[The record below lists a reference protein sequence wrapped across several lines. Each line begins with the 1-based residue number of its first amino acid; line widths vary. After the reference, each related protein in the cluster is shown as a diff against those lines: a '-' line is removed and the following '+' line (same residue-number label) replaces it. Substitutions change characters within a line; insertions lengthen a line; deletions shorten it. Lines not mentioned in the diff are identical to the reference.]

1 MLEFKIGKFFMK
13 LYNMINFEITIRS
26 LICLLLFL
34 ISTKCSKKDMDD
46 NEINV
51 VSDVDSDSSDSQP
64 EITLSTE
71 INDFIWKGLNQ
82 YYYWQS
88 DVSNLS
94 DSKATMESEY
104 IALLNSQQDS
114 KEFFEDLLHQDDRF
128 SWIEEDYEV
137 LENQLSGTTASNG
150 MKFQLYVRDDGES
163 IIGAVTYVL
172 PDSDAF
178 NKGIIRGDIF
188 NSVNGNELNFNNY
201 MSLLY
206 GQQPS
211 YSIELVDYDPDNDLI
226 TSRDISVTLN
236 KEENFQEVPVH
247 KTSII
252 EHDSK
257 KIGYVMYNK
266 FLGTVDSDGDGEVD
280 RDFNEELINLF
291 VYLKSQNLDELV
303 LDLRYNGGGSVNTC
317 TYLASLITGQF
328 TGTIFAKQIWNEKI
342 MAFIEDRNSNDDPS
356 DDLNFDNYFTDLTP
370 DGNPLPSL
378 GLNRLYVLTSN
389 RTASSSELLING
401 LTPHINIIQ
410 IGIKTVGKN
419 VGSITLYDYTDND
432 QQIKNP
438 KHKYA
443 MQPIVLKIA
452 NSENFAD
459 YNYGLEP
466 DIEYREKASNLGIIG
481 DKTEPLLSLALNHI
495 SGSSEK
501 KVEIKESLTPIFEPS
516 IDRNQLMFIDKINL
530 KLIED
535 SKIHN

>member
-1 MLEFKIGKFFMK
+1 MKFKIIIKPLTFLTLSF
-13 LYNMINFEITIRS
+13 
-26 LICLLLFL
+26 LLLV
-34 ISTKCSKKDMDD
+34 KCSKKDIDD
-46 NEINV
+46 NDINI
-51 VSDVDSDSSDSQP
+51 VSDVNIESSDSPP

-88 DVSNLS
+88 DVANLA

-114 KEFFEDLLHQDDRF
+114 KEFFEGLLHQDDRF

-172 PDSDAF
+172 PESDAF

-188 NSVNGNELNFNNY
+188 NSVNGNELNFSNY

-206 GQQPS
+206 GKQSS

-280 RDFNEELINLF
+280 RDFNEELIDLF

-356 DDLNFDNYFTDLTP
+356 DDLNFDNYFTDLKP

-481 DKTEPLLSLALNHI
+481 DKTEPLLSLALDHI
-495 SGSSEK
+495 SGSSK
-501 KVEIKESLTPIFEPS
+501 KKDEIKEPLTPIFEPG

>member
-1 MLEFKIGKFFMK
+1 M
-13 LYNMINFEITIRS
+13 
-26 LICLLLFL
+26 
-34 ISTKCSKKDMDD
+34 
-46 NEINV
+46 
-51 VSDVDSDSSDSQP
+51 
-64 EITLSTE
+64 
-71 INDFIWKGLNQ
+71 
-82 YYYWQS
+82 
-88 DVSNLS
+88 SNLS

-291 VYLKSQNLDELV
+291 VS
-303 LDLRYNGGGSVNTC
+303 GGGGQRFLN
-317 TYLASLITGQF
+317 AFSL
-328 TGTIFAKQIWNEKI
+328 
-342 MAFIEDRNSNDDPS
+342 S
-356 DDLNFDNYFTDLTP
+356 
-370 DGNPLPSL
+370 
-378 GLNRLYVLTSN
+378 
-389 RTASSSELLING
+389 
-401 LTPHINIIQ
+401 
-410 IGIKTVGKN
+410 
-419 VGSITLYDYTDND
+419 
-432 QQIKNP
+432 P
-438 KHKYA
+438 K
-443 MQPIVLKIA
+443 
-452 NSENFAD
+452 
-459 YNYGLEP
+459 
-466 DIEYREKASNLGIIG
+466 
-481 DKTEPLLSLALNHI
+481 
-495 SGSSEK
+495 
-501 KVEIKESLTPIFEPS
+501 
-516 IDRNQLMFIDKINL
+516 
-530 KLIED
+530 
-535 SKIHN
+535 

>member
-1 MLEFKIGKFFMK
+1 
-13 LYNMINFEITIRS
+13 MIKFEITVRS
-26 LICLLLFL
+26 LICLSVFFLLS
-34 ISTKCSKKDMDD
+34 IKCSKKDIDD

-51 VSDVDSDSSDSQP
+51 VSDVESESSDSSP

-88 DVSNLS
+88 DVANLA

-114 KEFFEDLLHQDDRF
+114 EEFFEGLLHQDDRF

-172 PDSDAF
+172 PESDAF
-178 NKGIIRGDIF
+178 NKGIKRGDIF
-188 NSVNGNELNFNNY
+188 NSVNDNELNFNNY

-206 GQQPS
+206 GEQTT
-211 YSIELVDYDPDNDLI
+211 YSIQLVDYDSENDLVI
-226 TSRDISVTLN
+226 SRDISVTLN

-247 KTSII
+247 NASII
-252 EHDSK
+252 IQGSK
-257 KIGYVMYNK
+257 KIGYIMYNK
-266 FLGTVDSDGDGEVD
+266 FLGTVDSNGDGEVD
-280 RDFNEELINLF
+280 RDFNEELIDLF
-291 VYLKSQNLDELV
+291 VYLKSENLDELV

-328 TGTIFAKQIWNEKI
+328 TGTIFAKQIWNDKI

-356 DDLNFDNYFTDLTP
+356 DDLNFDNYFTDTRP

-378 GLNRLYVLTSN
+378 SLNRLYVLTSN

-401 LTPHINIIQ
+401 LTPHIDIIQ

-466 DIEYREKASNLGIIG
+466 DIEYREKASNLGTIG
-481 DKTEPLLSLALNHI
+481 DKTEPLLSLALDHI
-495 SGSSEK
+495 SGSSKK
-501 KVEIKESLTPIFEPS
+501 KVEVKESLMPLFEPG
-516 IDRNQLMFIDKINL
+516 IDKTQQMYIDIINL
-530 KLIED
+530 KLLED
-535 SKIHN
+535 FKIHN

>member
-1 MLEFKIGKFFMK
+1 MIKFKI
-13 LYNMINFEITIRS
+13 TIKR
-26 LICLLLFL
+26 L
-34 ISTKCSKKDMDD
+34 ISLSLFFLLSIQCSKNDIDD

-51 VSDVDSDSSDSQP
+51 VSDEDSESSDSPP

-88 DVSNLS
+88 DVSDLA

-104 IALLNSQQDS
+104 ITLLNSQQDS
-114 KEFFEDLLHQDDRF
+114 KEFFEGLLHQDDRF

-150 MKFQLYVRDDGES
+150 MKFQLYVRDDGET

-172 PDSDAF
+172 PESDAF

-188 NSVNGNELNFNNY
+188 NSVNGNELNFSNY

-206 GQQPS
+206 GQQS
-211 YSIELVDYDPDNDLI
+211 GYSIQLVDYDPEKDLV
-226 TSRDISVTLN
+226 TPRDKSVTLY
-236 KEENFQEVPVH
+236 KEENFQELPVH

-356 DDLNFDNYFTDLTP
+356 DDLNFDNYFTDLAP

-495 SGSSEK
+495 SGSSKK
-501 KVEIKESLTPIFEPS
+501 KVEIKESLTPIFEPG

-530 KLIED
+530 KLLED

>member
-1 MLEFKIGKFFMK
+1 MK
-13 LYNMINFEITIRS
+13 VYNLIKFEIKS
-26 LICLLLFL
+26 LVLLSLFLLLS
-34 ISTKCSKKDMDD
+34 IKCSKKDIDD

-51 VSDVDSDSSDSQP
+51 VSNVDSDSSDSSP

-88 DVSNLS
+88 DVSNLA

-104 IALLNSQQDS
+104 IELLNSQPDS
-114 KEFFEDLLHQDDRF
+114 KEFFEGLLHQDDRF
-128 SWIEEDYEV
+128 SWIEEDYDV
-137 LENQLSGTTASNG
+137 LESQLSGTTASNG
-150 MKFQLYVRDDGES
+150 MKFQLYVRDDGEK
-163 IIGAVTYVL
+163 IIGAVTYIL

-178 NKGIIRGDIF
+178 KKGLIRGDIF
-188 NSVNGNELNFNNY
+188 NSVNDIELNFDNY
-201 MSLLY
+201 ISLLY
-206 GQQPS
+206 GEQLS
-211 YSIELVDYDPDNDLI
+211 YSIQLVDYNPDNDSI
-226 TSRDISVTLN
+226 TPRNISITLD
-236 KEENFQEVPVH
+236 KEENFQEVPVQ

-252 EHDSK
+252 QHGGK

-266 FLGTVDSDGDGEVD
+266 FLGSVDSNDDGNVD
-280 RDFNEELINLF
+280 RDFNQELVDLF
-291 VYLKSQNLDELV
+291 IYLKSQNLDELV
-303 LDLRYNGGGSVNTC
+303 LDLRYNRGGSVNTC

-356 DDLNFDNYFTDLTP
+356 DDLNFDNYFTDVTP
-370 DGNPLPSL
+370 DGDPLPSL

-401 LTPHINIIQ
+401 LTPHIDIIQ

-432 QQIKNP
+432 QQTKNP

-466 DIEYREKASNLGIIG
+466 DIEYREKASNLGTIG

-501 KVEIKESLTPIFEPS
+501 KFEIIEPLMPLLEPDVDKTQ
-516 IDRNQLMFIDKINL
+516 IMFIDTINL
-530 KLIED
+530 KLLES
-535 SKIHN
+535 SKIRN

>member
-501 KVEIKESLTPIFEPS
+501 KVEIKESLTPILEPS
-516 IDRNQLMFIDKINL
+516 IDRNQLMFIDKMNL
-530 KLIED
+530 KLLED

>member
-1 MLEFKIGKFFMK
+1 
-13 LYNMINFEITIRS
+13 MIKFEITVRS
-26 LICLLLFL
+26 LVYLSVFFLLS
-34 ISTKCSKKDMDD
+34 IKCSKKDIDD

-51 VSDVDSDSSDSQP
+51 VSDVESESSDSSP

-88 DVSNLS
+88 DVADLA

-114 KEFFEDLLHQDDRF
+114 KEFFEGLLHQDDRF

-172 PDSDAF
+172 PESDAF
-178 NKGIIRGDIF
+178 NKGIKRGDIF
-188 NSVNGNELNFNNY
+188 NSVNDNVLNFNNY

-206 GQQPS
+206 GEQTT
-211 YSIELVDYDPDNDLI
+211 YSIQLVDYDSENDLVI
-226 TSRDISVTLN
+226 SRDISVTLN

-247 KTSII
+247 NASII
-252 EHDSK
+252 EHGSK

-280 RDFNEELINLF
+280 RDFNEELIDLF
-291 VYLKSQNLDELV
+291 VYLKSENLDELI

-328 TGTIFAKQIWNEKI
+328 TGTIFAKQIWNDKI

-356 DDLNFDNYFTDLTP
+356 DDLNFDNYFTDTRP

-401 LTPHINIIQ
+401 LTPHIDIIQ

-466 DIEYREKASNLGIIG
+466 DIEYREKASNLGTIG
-481 DKTEPLLSLALNHI
+481 DKTEPLLSLALDHI
-495 SGSSEK
+495 SGSSK
-501 KVEIKESLTPIFEPS
+501 KKIEVKESLMPLFEPGIDKTQQMY
-516 IDRNQLMFIDKINL
+516 IDRINL
-530 KLIED
+530 KLLED
-535 SKIHN
+535 FKIHN

>member
-516 IDRNQLMFIDKINL
+516 IDRNQLMFIDKMNL
-530 KLIED
+530 KLLED

>member
-1 MLEFKIGKFFMK
+1 MIKFEVTVKRLMC
-13 LYNMINFEITIRS
+13 LS
-26 LICLLLFL
+26 LFFLLS
-34 ISTKCSKKDMDD
+34 IKCSKKDIDD

-51 VSDVDSDSSDSQP
+51 VSDVVSESSDSPP
-64 EITLSTE
+64 EINLSTE

-88 DVSNLS
+88 DVSNLA

-114 KEFFEDLLHQDDRF
+114 KEFFEGLLHQDDRF
-128 SWIEEDYEV
+128 SWIEEDYEI

-172 PDSDAF
+172 PESDAF
-178 NKGIIRGDIF
+178 NKGIVRGDIF
-188 NSVNGNELNFNNY
+188 NSVNDNELNFNNY

-206 GQQPS
+206 GDQTS
-211 YSIELVDYDPDNDLI
+211 YSIQLVNYDSGNDLV

-247 KTSII
+247 HTSII
-252 EHDSK
+252 EHGSK

-266 FLGTVDSDGDGEVD
+266 FLGTVDSNGDGEVD
-280 RDFNEELINLF
+280 RDFNEELIDLF

-356 DDLNFDNYFTDLTP
+356 DDLNFDNYFTDLRP
-370 DGNPLPSL
+370 DGNQLPSL
-378 GLNRLYVLTSN
+378 GLSRLYVLTSN

-401 LTPHINIIQ
+401 LTPHIDIIQ

-481 DKTEPLLSLALNHI
+481 DKTEPLLSLALDHI
-495 SGSSEK
+495 SGSSK
-501 KVEIKESLTPIFEPS
+501 KRFEVNESLIPIMELGV
-516 IDRNQLMFIDKINL
+516 DKTQQMFIDTINIKIL
-530 KLIED
+530 ED

>member
-1 MLEFKIGKFFMK
+1 MIKFENTIKI
-13 LYNMINFEITIRS
+13 LVYLS
-26 LICLLLFL
+26 LFLFL
-34 ISTKCSKKDMDD
+34 IIKCSKNDIDD

-51 VSDVDSDSSDSQP
+51 VSNIDSESKDSSP

-88 DVSNLS
+88 DVSNLA
-94 DSKATMESEY
+94 DSKATTESEY
-104 IALLNSQQDS
+104 IALLNSQQNS
-114 KEFFEDLLHQDDRF
+114 KEFFEDLLHQEDRF

-137 LENQLSGTTASNG
+137 LENQLSGATASNG
-150 MKFQLYVRDDGES
+150 MKFQLYVREDGES

-172 PDSDAF
+172 PESDAF
-178 NKGIIRGDIF
+178 SKGLKRGDIF
-188 NSVNGNELNFNNY
+188 NSVNNNKLNFDNY
-201 MSLLY
+201 VSLLY
-206 GQQPS
+206 GEQKT
-211 YSIELVDYDPDNDLI
+211 YSIQLVNYDPENDLV
-226 TSRDISVTLN
+226 TSRDVSVTLN

-247 KTSII
+247 NTSII
-252 EHDSK
+252 EHGSK
-257 KIGYVMYNK
+257 KVGYVMYNK
-266 FLGTVDSDGDGEVD
+266 FLGTIDSNGDGETD
-280 RDFNEELINLF
+280 RDFNEELIDLF
-291 VYLKSQNLDELV
+291 VYLKNQNLDELV

-328 TGTIFAKQIWNEKI
+328 TWTIFAKQIWNEKI

-356 DDLNFDNYFTDLTP
+356 DDLNFDNYFTDLRP

-401 LTPHINIIQ
+401 LTPHIDIIQ
-410 IGIKTVGKN
+410 IGLKTVGKN

-432 QQIKNP
+432 QQIKNS

-466 DIEYREKASNLGIIG
+466 DIEYREKASNLGTIG
-481 DKTEPLLSLALNHI
+481 DKTEPLLSLALDHI
-495 SGSSEK
+495 SGSSKK
-501 KVEIKESLTPIFEPS
+501 KVEVKEFLIPLSEPE
-516 IDRNQLMFIDKINL
+516 IARTQQMLVDRISL
-530 KLIED
+530 KLLED
-535 SKIHN
+535 FKNYN

>member
-481 DKTEPLLSLALNHI
+481 DKTEPLLSLALDHI
-495 SGSSEK
+495 SGSSK
-501 KVEIKESLTPIFEPS
+501 KKDEIIESLIPIFEPG

-530 KLIED
+530 KLLED

>member
-1 MLEFKIGKFFMK
+1 MK
-13 LYNMINFEITIRS
+13 LSNMIKFEITIKS
-26 LICLLLFL
+26 IVCLLLFL
-34 ISTKCSKKDMDD
+34 ISTKCSKKDIDD

-51 VSDVDSDSSDSQP
+51 VSDVDSEPSNSQQ

-188 NSVNGNELNFNNY
+188 NSVNGNELNFGNY

-206 GQQPS
+206 GQQSS

-280 RDFNEELINLF
+280 RDFNEELIDLF

-356 DDLNFDNYFTDLTP
+356 DDLNFDNYFTDLRP

-481 DKTEPLLSLALNHI
+481 DKTEPLLSLALDHI
-495 SGSSEK
+495 SGSSKK
-501 KVEIKESLTPIFEPS
+501 KVEIKEPLTPIFEPG

>member
-1 MLEFKIGKFFMK
+1 MVSCFISKPLVTVK
-13 LYNMINFEITIRS
+13 S
-26 LICLLLFL
+26 LIFLSLFL
-34 ISTKCSKKDMDD
+34 FLSMRCSKNDIDD

-51 VSDVDSDSSDSQP
+51 VSDVDSESKDSSP
-64 EITLSTE
+64 EIILSTE

-88 DVSNLS
+88 DVSNLA

-104 IALLNSQQDS
+104 ITLLNSQQDS
-114 KEFFEDLLHQDDRF
+114 KEFFEGLLHQDDRF

-137 LENQLSGTTASNG
+137 LENQLSGTSSSNG

-178 NKGIIRGDIF
+178 NKGIERGDIF
-188 NSVNGNELNFNNY
+188 NSVNNNVLNFNNY

-206 GQQPS
+206 GELTT
-211 YSIELVDYDPDNDLI
+211 YSIQLVDYDSENDI
-226 TSRDISVTLN
+226 VTSRNISVTLN
-236 KEENFQEVPVH
+236 KEENFQEVPIH
-247 KTSII
+247 NASII
-252 EHDSK
+252 EHGSK

-280 RDFNEELINLF
+280 RDFNQELIDLF
-291 VYLKSQNLDELV
+291 VYLRSQNLDELV

-378 GLNRLYVLTSN
+378 GLGRLYILTSN

-410 IGIKTVGKN
+410 IGVKTVGKN

-466 DIEYREKASNLGIIG
+466 DIEYREKASNLGVLG
-481 DKTEPLLSLALNHI
+481 EKTEPLLSLALDHI
-495 SGSSEK
+495 SGSSK
-501 KVEIKESLTPIFEPS
+501 RKIDIKQSLTPIPEPG
-516 IDRNQLMFIDKINL
+516 IDRTQHMFIDKLNL
-530 KLIED
+530 DFLKT
-535 SKIHN
+535 SKIRN

>member
-1 MLEFKIGKFFMK
+1 MKFC
-13 LYNMINFEITIRS
+13 NMIKHEVTLKR
-26 LICLLLFL
+26 LIYLSIFFLLS
-34 ISTKCSKKDMDD
+34 IKCSKKDIDD
-46 NEINV
+46 YEINI
-51 VSDVDSDSSDSQP
+51 VSDVDSESSDSP
-64 EITLSTE
+64 AEITLSTE

-88 DVSNLS
+88 DVSNLA

-128 SWIEEDYEV
+128 SWIEEDYEI

-178 NKGIIRGDIF
+178 SKGIVRGDIF
-188 NSVNGNELNFNNY
+188 NSVNGNVLNFNNY

-206 GQQPS
+206 GEQTS
-211 YSIELVDYDPDNDLI
+211 YSVQLVNYDSENDLV

-236 KEENFQEVPVH
+236 KEENFQEIPFH
-247 KTSII
+247 HTSII
-252 EHDSK
+252 EHGSK
-257 KIGYVMYNK
+257 KIGYLMYNK
-266 FLGTVDSDGDGEVD
+266 FLGTVDSNGDGEVD
-280 RDFNEELINLF
+280 RDFNEELIDLF
-291 VYLKSQNLDELV
+291 VYFKSQNLDELI

-328 TGTIFAKQIWNEKI
+328 TGTIFAKQIWNDKI

-356 DDLNFDNYFTDLTP
+356 DDLNFDNYFTDMRP

-378 GLNRLYVLTSN
+378 SLNRLYVLTSN

-401 LTPHINIIQ
+401 LTPHIDIIQ

-466 DIEYREKASNLGIIG
+466 DIEYRERASNLGAIG
-481 DKTEPLLSLALNHI
+481 DKTEPLLSLALDHI
-495 SGSSEK
+495 SGSSKK
-501 KVEIKESLTPIFEPS
+501 KVEVKESLMPLFEPGIDKS
-516 IDRNQLMFIDKINL
+516 QQMYIDRINL
-530 KLIED
+530 NLLED
-535 SKIHN
+535 FKIHN

>member
-1 MLEFKIGKFFMK
+1 MK
-13 LYNMINFEITIRS
+13 VINLIKFEISIKS
-26 LICLLLFL
+26 LIYVLLFFFL
-34 ISTKCSKKDMDD
+34 SIKCSKNDIDD

-51 VSDVDSDSSDSQP
+51 VSNMEPDSKDSSP

-88 DVSNLS
+88 DVSNLA

-114 KEFFEDLLHQDDRF
+114 NEFFDGLLHPDDRF
-128 SWIEEDYEV
+128 SWIEEDFDV
-137 LENQLSGTTASNG
+137 LESQLSGTTSSNG
-150 MKFQLYVRDDGES
+150 MKFQLYVRDDGER
-163 IIGAVTYVL
+163 IIGAVRYVL
-172 PDSDAF
+172 PESDAF
-178 NKGIIRGDIF
+178 KKGIVRGDIF
-188 NSVNGNELNFNNY
+188 NSVNGSELNFNNY

-206 GQQPS
+206 GEQTS
-211 YSIELVDYDPDNDLI
+211 YSIELVNYDPENDLV
-226 TSRDISVTLN
+226 TSREISVTLN

-247 KTSII
+247 NTTLI
-252 EHDSK
+252 EHNSK

-266 FLGTVDSDGDGEVD
+266 FLGTVDSDGDGEID
-280 RDFNEELINLF
+280 RDFNQELIDLF
-291 VYLKSQNLDELV
+291 IYLKSQNLDELV

-317 TYLASLITGQF
+317 TILASLITGQF

-356 DDLNFDNYFTDLTP
+356 DDLNFDNYFTDLTT

-378 GLNRLYVLTSN
+378 GLSRLYVLTSN

-401 LTPHINIIQ
+401 LTPHIEIIQ

-419 VGSITLYDYTDND
+419 VGSITLYDYTNND

-459 YNYGLEP
+459 YNYGIEP

-481 DKTEPLLSLALNHI
+481 DKSEPLLSLALDHI
-495 SGSSEK
+495 SGSSK
-501 KVEIKESLTPIFEPS
+501 KKIEIKEPLIPFFEPD
-516 IDRNQLMFIDKINL
+516 IDKNQIMFIDKINF
-530 KLIED
+530 KLLTG
-535 SKIHN
+535 SKNYK

>member
-1 MLEFKIGKFFMK
+1 MKNYNFKKFDIVLK
-13 LYNMINFEITIRS
+13 NAIYIS
-26 LICLLLFL
+26 LFCFL
-34 ISTKCSKKDMDD
+34 STKCSKNDIDD

-51 VSDVDSDSSDSQP
+51 VSNIDSESKDSPS

-88 DVSNLS
+88 NVANLA

-114 KEFFEDLLHQDDRF
+114 KKFFEGLLHQDDRF

-137 LENQLSGTTASNG
+137 LENQLSGTTATNG
-150 MKFQLYVRDDGES
+150 MKFQLYVRDDGQS

-172 PDSDAF
+172 PESDAF
-178 NKGIIRGDIF
+178 NKGIKRGDIF
-188 NSVNGNELNFNNY
+188 NSINGDELTFDNY

-206 GQQPS
+206 GQQTT
-211 YSIELVDYDPDNDLI
+211 YSIQLVNYDPENDLV

-247 KTSII
+247 HISIV
-252 EHDSK
+252 EQDSK
-257 KIGYVMYNK
+257 KIGYIMYNK
-266 FLGTVDSDGDGEVD
+266 FLGTVDSNGDGEVD
-280 RDFNEELINLF
+280 RDFNEELIDLF

-342 MAFIEDRNSNDDPS
+342 MEFIEDRNSNDDPS
-356 DDLNFDNYFTDLTP
+356 DDLNFDNYFTDSRP

-401 LTPHINIIQ
+401 LKPHIDIIQ

-419 VGSITLYDYTDND
+419 VGSITLYDYTDNE

-466 DIEYREKASNLGIIG
+466 DIEYREKASNLGTIG
-481 DKTEPLLSLALNHI
+481 DKTEPLLSLALDHI
-495 SGSSEK
+495 SGSSKK
-501 KVEIKESLTPIFEPS
+501 KVEVKESLMPLFEPGIDKTQQMY
-516 IDRNQLMFIDKINL
+516 IDRINL
-530 KLIED
+530 KLLED
-535 SKIHN
+535 FKIHN

>member
-34 ISTKCSKKDMDD
+34 ISTKCSKKDIDD

-51 VSDVDSDSSDSQP
+51 VSDVNSESSNSQQ

-530 KLIED
+530 KLLED

>member
-1 MLEFKIGKFFMK
+1 
-13 LYNMINFEITIRS
+13 MIKFEITVRS
-26 LICLLLFL
+26 LICLSVFFLLS
-34 ISTKCSKKDMDD
+34 IKCSKKDIDD

-51 VSDVDSDSSDSQP
+51 VSDVESESSDSSP

-88 DVSNLS
+88 DVANLA

-114 KEFFEDLLHQDDRF
+114 KEFFEGLLHQDDRF

-172 PDSDAF
+172 PESDAF
-178 NKGIIRGDIF
+178 NKGIKRGDIF
-188 NSVNGNELNFNNY
+188 NSVNDNELNFNNY

-206 GQQPS
+206 GEQTT
-211 YSIELVDYDPDNDLI
+211 YSIQLVDYDSENDLVI
-226 TSRDISVTLN
+226 SRDISVTLN

-247 KTSII
+247 NTSII
-252 EHDSK
+252 EHGSK

-266 FLGTVDSDGDGEVD
+266 FLGTVDSNGDGEVD
-280 RDFNEELINLF
+280 RDFNEELIDLF
-291 VYLKSQNLDELV
+291 VYLKSENLDELI

-328 TGTIFAKQIWNEKI
+328 TGTIFAKQIWNDKI

-356 DDLNFDNYFTDLTP
+356 DDLNFDNYFTDTRP

-378 GLNRLYVLTSN
+378 SLNRLYVLTSN

-401 LTPHINIIQ
+401 LTPHIDIIQ

-466 DIEYREKASNLGIIG
+466 DIEYREKASNLGTIG
-481 DKTEPLLSLALNHI
+481 DKTEPLLSLALDHI
-495 SGSSEK
+495 SGSSKK
-501 KVEIKESLTPIFEPS
+501 KVEDKESLMPLFEPGIYKS
-516 IDRNQLMFIDKINL
+516 QQMYIDRINL
-530 KLIED
+530 KLLKD
-535 SKIHN
+535 FKIHN

>member
-1 MLEFKIGKFFMK
+1 MK
-13 LYNMINFEITIRS
+13 VINLIKFEISIKG
-26 LICLLLFL
+26 LICLCLFFI
-34 ISTKCSKKDMDD
+34 ISIKCSKKDIDD

-51 VSDVDSDSSDSQP
+51 VSDVESDSKDSSP

-88 DVSNLS
+88 DVSDLA
-94 DSKATMESEY
+94 DSKATTESEY

-114 KEFFEDLLHQDDRF
+114 NEFFDGLLHPDDRF
-128 SWIEEDYEV
+128 SWIEEDFDV
-137 LENQLSGTTASNG
+137 LESQLSGTTSSNG
-150 MKFQLYVRDDGES
+150 MKFQLYVRDDGER
-163 IIGAVTYVL
+163 IIGAVRYVL
-172 PDSDAF
+172 PESDAF
-178 NKGIIRGDIF
+178 KKGIVRGDIF
-188 NSVNGNELNFNNY
+188 NSVNGSELNFNNY

-206 GQQPS
+206 GEQTS
-211 YSIELVDYDPDNDLI
+211 YSIELVNYDPENDLV
-226 TSRDISVTLN
+226 TSREISITLN
-236 KEENFQEVPVH
+236 KEENFQEVPIH
-247 KTSII
+247 NISII
-252 EHDSK
+252 EHNSK

-266 FLGTVDSDGDGEVD
+266 FLGTVDSDGDGEID
-280 RDFNEELINLF
+280 RDFNQELIDLF
-291 VYLKSQNLDELV
+291 IYLKSQNLDELV

-317 TYLASLITGQF
+317 TILASLITGQF

-342 MAFIEDRNSNDDPS
+342 MAFIEERNSNDDPS

-378 GLNRLYVLTSN
+378 GLSRLYVLTSN

-401 LTPHINIIQ
+401 LTPHIDIIQ

-466 DIEYREKASNLGIIG
+466 DIEYREKASNLGTIG
-481 DKTEPLLSLALNHI
+481 DKSEPLLSLALDHI
-495 SGSSEK
+495 SGSSK
-501 KVEIKESLTPIFEPS
+501 KKIEIKELLVPFFEPD
-516 IDRNQLMFIDKINL
+516 IDKNQIMFIDKINFKVL
-530 KLIED
+530 TD
-535 SKIHN
+535 TKIRK

>member
-236 KEENFQEVPVH
+236 KEENFQEEPVH

-530 KLIED
+530 KLLED

>member
-206 GQQPS
+206 GLQPS

-530 KLIED
+530 KLLED

>member
-1 MLEFKIGKFFMK
+1 
-13 LYNMINFEITIRS
+13 MIKFEITVRS
-26 LICLLLFL
+26 LICLSLFFLLS
-34 ISTKCSKKDMDD
+34 IKCSKKDIDD

-51 VSDVDSDSSDSQP
+51 VSDVESESSDSSP

-88 DVSNLS
+88 DVADLA

-104 IALLNSQQDS
+104 ISLLNSQQDS
-114 KEFFEDLLHQDDRF
+114 KEFFEGLLHQDDRF

-178 NKGIIRGDIF
+178 NKGIKRGDIF
-188 NSVNGNELNFNNY
+188 NSVNDNELNFNNY

-206 GQQPS
+206 GEQTT
-211 YSIELVDYDPDNDLI
+211 YSIQLVDYDSENDLVI
-226 TSRDISVTLN
+226 SRDISVTLN

-247 KTSII
+247 NTSII
-252 EHDSK
+252 EHGSK

-280 RDFNEELINLF
+280 RDFNEELIDLF
-291 VYLKSQNLDELV
+291 VYLKSENLDELI

-328 TGTIFAKQIWNEKI
+328 TGTIFAKQIWNDKI
-342 MAFIEDRNSNDDPS
+342 MEFIEDRNSNDDPS
-356 DDLNFDNYFTDLTP
+356 DDLNFDNYFTDTRP

-378 GLNRLYVLTSN
+378 SLNRLYVLTSN

-401 LTPHINIIQ
+401 LTPHIDIIQ

-466 DIEYREKASNLGIIG
+466 DIEYREKASNLGTIG

-495 SGSSEK
+495 SGSSKK
-501 KVEIKESLTPIFEPS
+501 KVEVKESLMPLFEPGIDKS
-516 IDRNQLMFIDKINL
+516 QQMYIDRINL
-530 KLIED
+530 KLLEEF
-535 SKIHN
+535 KIHN

>member
-1 MLEFKIGKFFMK
+1 
-13 LYNMINFEITIRS
+13 MIKFEITIKR
-26 LICLLLFL
+26 LICLSLFFLLS
-34 ISTKCSKKDMDD
+34 IQCSKKDIDD

-51 VSDVDSDSSDSQP
+51 VSDLDSESSDSP
-64 EITLSTE
+64 TEITLSTE

-88 DVSNLS
+88 DVSNLA

-114 KEFFEDLLHQDDRF
+114 KEFFEGLLHQDDRF

-172 PDSDAF
+172 PESDAF
-178 NKGIIRGDIF
+178 NKGIVRGDIF
-188 NSVNGNELNFNNY
+188 NSVNNNELNFNNY

-206 GQQPS
+206 GEQTS
-211 YSIELVDYDPDNDLI
+211 YSIQLVNYDSGNDSV

-247 KTSII
+247 NTSII
-252 EHDSK
+252 EHGSK

-266 FLGTVDSDGDGEVD
+266 FLGTVDSNGDGEVD
-280 RDFNEELINLF
+280 RDFNEELIDLF

-356 DDLNFDNYFTDLTP
+356 DDLNFDNYFTDLRP

-378 GLNRLYVLTSN
+378 GLSRLYVLTSN

-401 LTPHINIIQ
+401 LTPHIDIIQ

-466 DIEYREKASNLGIIG
+466 DIEYREKASNLGVIG
-481 DKTEPLLSLALNHI
+481 DKTEPLLSLALDHI
-495 SGSSEK
+495 SGSSK
-501 KVEIKESLTPIFEPS
+501 KRDEINETLIPIMELG
-516 IDRNQLMFIDKINL
+516 IDKTHQMFIETINL
-530 KLIED
+530 KILED

>member
-356 DDLNFDNYFTDLTP
+356 DDLNFDNYFTDLKP

-481 DKTEPLLSLALNHI
+481 NKTEPLLSLALDHI
-495 SGSSEK
+495 SGSSK
-501 KVEIKESLTPIFEPS
+501 KKDEIKEPLTPIFEPG

>member
-13 LYNMINFEITIRS
+13 LCNMINFEITIKS
-26 LICLLLFL
+26 LVCLLLFL

-88 DVSNLS
+88 DVANLA
-94 DSKATMESEY
+94 DTKATMESEY

-114 KEFFEDLLHQDDRF
+114 KEFFEGLLHQDDRF

-172 PDSDAF
+172 PESDAF

-188 NSVNGNELNFNNY
+188 NSINGNELTFDNY

-206 GQQPS
+206 GQQTT
-211 YSIELVDYDPDNDLI
+211 YSVQLVNYDPEKDLV

-247 KTSII
+247 HIAI
-252 EHDSK
+252 FEEGSK
-257 KIGYVMYNK
+257 RIGYVMYNK
-266 FLGTVDSDGDGEVD
+266 FLGTIDSNGDGEVD
-280 RDFNEELINLF
+280 RDFNEELIDLF

-356 DDLNFDNYFTDLTP
+356 DDLNFDNYFTDSRP

-378 GLNRLYVLTSN
+378 GLSRLYVLTSN

-401 LTPHINIIQ
+401 LTPHIDIIQ

-432 QQIKNP
+432 QQIKNT

-466 DIEYREKASNLGIIG
+466 DIEYREKASNLGVIG
-481 DKTEPLLSLALNHI
+481 DKNEPLLSLALDHI
-495 SGSSEK
+495 SGSSKK
-501 KVEIKESLTPIFEPS
+501 KVEVNESLIPLFEPGIDKTQQMY
-516 IDRNQLMFIDKINL
+516 IDRLNL
-530 KLIED
+530 KLLED
-535 SKIHN
+535 FKIHN

>member
-1 MLEFKIGKFFMK
+1 
-13 LYNMINFEITIRS
+13 
-26 LICLLLFL
+26 
-34 ISTKCSKKDMDD
+34 
-46 NEINV
+46 
-51 VSDVDSDSSDSQP
+51 
-64 EITLSTE
+64 
-71 INDFIWKGLNQ
+71 
-82 YYYWQS
+82 
-88 DVSNLS
+88 
-94 DSKATMESEY
+94 
-104 IALLNSQQDS
+104 
-114 KEFFEDLLHQDDRF
+114 
-128 SWIEEDYEV
+128 
-137 LENQLSGTTASNG
+137 
-150 MKFQLYVRDDGES
+150 
-163 IIGAVTYVL
+163 
-172 PDSDAF
+172 
-178 NKGIIRGDIF
+178 
-188 NSVNGNELNFNNY
+188 
-201 MSLLY
+201 
-206 GQQPS
+206 
-211 YSIELVDYDPDNDLI
+211 
-226 TSRDISVTLN
+226 
-236 KEENFQEVPVH
+236 
-247 KTSII
+247 
-252 EHDSK
+252 
-257 KIGYVMYNK
+257 MYNK

-280 RDFNEELINLF
+280 RDFNEELIDLF

-328 TGTIFAKQIWNEKI
+328 TGTIFSFLLWNEKI
-342 MAFIEDRNSNDDPS
+342 MAFIEDWNSNDDPS
-356 DDLNFDNYFTDLTP
+356 VDFNFDNYFTDLKP

-481 DKTEPLLSLALNHI
+481 DKTEPLLSLALDHI
-495 SGSSEK
+495 SGSSK
-501 KVEIKESLTPIFEPS
+501 KKDEIIESLIPIFEPG

>member
-1 MLEFKIGKFFMK
+1 MLEFKFGNFFMK
-13 LYNMINFEITIRS
+13 LSNMIKFEITIKS
-26 LICLLLFL
+26 IICLLLFL
-34 ISTKCSKKDMDD
+34 ISTKCSKKDIDD

-51 VSDVDSDSSDSQP
+51 VSDVDSESSNSQQ

-188 NSVNGNELNFNNY
+188 NSVNGNELNFSNY

-206 GQQPS
+206 GQQSS

-280 RDFNEELINLF
+280 RDFNEELIDLF

-356 DDLNFDNYFTDLTP
+356 DDLNFDNYFTDLKP

-481 DKTEPLLSLALNHI
+481 DKTEPLLSLALDHI
-495 SGSSEK
+495 SGSSK
-501 KVEIKESLTPIFEPS
+501 KKDEIIESLIPIFEPG

-530 KLIED
+530 KLLED
-535 SKIHN
+535 FKIHN

>member
-13 LYNMINFEITIRS
+13 LCNMINFEITIKS
-26 LICLLLFL
+26 LVCLLLFL
-34 ISTKCSKKDMDD
+34 ISTKCSKKDIDD

-114 KEFFEDLLHQDDRF
+114 KEFFEGLLHQDDRF

-188 NSVNGNELNFNNY
+188 NSVNGNELNFGNY

-206 GQQPS
+206 GQQSS

-280 RDFNEELINLF
+280 RDFNEELIDLF

-356 DDLNFDNYFTDLTP
+356 DDLNFDNYFTDLKP

-466 DIEYREKASNLGIIG
+466 DIEYREKASNLGAIG
-481 DKTEPLLSLALNHI
+481 DKNEPLLSLALDHI
-495 SGSSEK
+495 SGSSKK
-501 KVEIKESLTPIFEPS
+501 KVEVKESLIPLFEPGIDKTQQMY
-516 IDRNQLMFIDKINL
+516 IDRLNL
-530 KLIED
+530 KLLED
-535 SKIHN
+535 FKIHN

>member
-1 MLEFKIGKFFMK
+1 
-13 LYNMINFEITIRS
+13 MIKFEITVRS
-26 LICLLLFL
+26 LICLSVFFLLS
-34 ISTKCSKKDMDD
+34 IKCSKKDIDD

-51 VSDVDSDSSDSQP
+51 VSDVESESSDSSP

-88 DVSNLS
+88 DVANLA

-114 KEFFEDLLHQDDRF
+114 EEFFEGLLHQDDRF

-172 PDSDAF
+172 PESDAF
-178 NKGIIRGDIF
+178 NKGIKRGDIF
-188 NSVNGNELNFNNY
+188 NSVNDNVLNFNNY

-206 GQQPS
+206 GEQTT
-211 YSIELVDYDPDNDLI
+211 YSIQLVDYDSENDLVI
-226 TSRDISVTLN
+226 SRDISVTLN

-247 KTSII
+247 NTSII
-252 EHDSK
+252 EHGSK

-266 FLGTVDSDGDGEVD
+266 FLGTVDSNGDGEVD
-280 RDFNEELINLF
+280 RDFNEELIDLF
-291 VYLKSQNLDELV
+291 VYLKSENLDELV

-328 TGTIFAKQIWNEKI
+328 TGTIFAKQIWNDKI

-356 DDLNFDNYFTDLTP
+356 DDLNFDNYFTDTRP

-378 GLNRLYVLTSN
+378 SLNRLYVLTSN

-401 LTPHINIIQ
+401 LTPHIDIIQ

-466 DIEYREKASNLGIIG
+466 DIEYREKASNLGTIG
-481 DKTEPLLSLALNHI
+481 DKTEPLLSLALDHI
-495 SGSSEK
+495 SGSSKK
-501 KVEIKESLTPIFEPS
+501 KVEVKESLMPLFEPGIDKS
-516 IDRNQLMFIDKINL
+516 QQMYIDRINL
-530 KLIED
+530 KLLEEF
-535 SKIHN
+535 KIHN

>member
-1 MLEFKIGKFFMK
+1 M
-13 LYNMINFEITIRS
+13 
-26 LICLLLFL
+26 
-34 ISTKCSKKDMDD
+34 
-46 NEINV
+46 
-51 VSDVDSDSSDSQP
+51 
-64 EITLSTE
+64 
-71 INDFIWKGLNQ
+71 
-82 YYYWQS
+82 
-88 DVSNLS
+88 
-94 DSKATMESEY
+94 
-104 IALLNSQQDS
+104 
-114 KEFFEDLLHQDDRF
+114 
-128 SWIEEDYEV
+128 
-137 LENQLSGTTASNG
+137 
-150 MKFQLYVRDDGES
+150 
-163 IIGAVTYVL
+163 
-172 PDSDAF
+172 
-178 NKGIIRGDIF
+178 
-188 NSVNGNELNFNNY
+188 
-201 MSLLY
+201 
-206 GQQPS
+206 
-211 YSIELVDYDPDNDLI
+211 
-226 TSRDISVTLN
+226 
-236 KEENFQEVPVH
+236 
-247 KTSII
+247 
-252 EHDSK
+252 
-257 KIGYVMYNK
+257 
-266 FLGTVDSDGDGEVD
+266 DSDGDGEVD
-280 RDFNEELINLF
+280 RDFNEELIDLF

-356 DDLNFDNYFTDLTP
+356 DDLNFDNYFTDLKP

-481 DKTEPLLSLALNHI
+481 DKTEPLLSLALDHI
-495 SGSSEK
+495 SGSSK
-501 KVEIKESLTPIFEPS
+501 KKDEIKEPLTPIFDPG

>member
-13 LYNMINFEITIRS
+13 LCNMINFEITIKS
-26 LICLLLFL
+26 LVCLLLFL

-88 DVSNLS
+88 DVANLA
-94 DSKATMESEY
+94 DTKATMESEY

-114 KEFFEDLLHQDDRF
+114 KEFFEGLLHQDDRF

-172 PDSDAF
+172 PESDAF

-188 NSVNGNELNFNNY
+188 NSINGNELTFDNY

-206 GQQPS
+206 GQQTT
-211 YSIELVDYDPDNDLI
+211 YSVQLVNYDPEKDLV

-247 KTSII
+247 HISIF
-252 EHDSK
+252 EEGSK
-257 KIGYVMYNK
+257 RIGYVMYNK
-266 FLGTVDSDGDGEVD
+266 FLGTVDSNGDGEVD
-280 RDFNEELINLF
+280 RDFNEELIDLF
-291 VYLKSQNLDELV
+291 VYLKSQNLNELV

-356 DDLNFDNYFTDLTP
+356 DDLNFDNYFTDSGP

-378 GLNRLYVLTSN
+378 GLSRLYVLTSN

-401 LTPHINIIQ
+401 LTPHIDIIQ

-432 QQIKNP
+432 QQIKNT

-466 DIEYREKASNLGIIG
+466 DIEYREKASNLGTIG
-481 DKTEPLLSLALNHI
+481 DKTEPLLSLALDHI

-501 KVEIKESLTPIFEPS
+501 KVEVKESLIPLFEPGIDKTQQMY
-516 IDRNQLMFIDKINL
+516 IDRLNL
-530 KLIED
+530 KLLED
-535 SKIHN
+535 FKIHN

>member
-1 MLEFKIGKFFMK
+1 MK
-13 LYNMINFEITIRS
+13 LSNMIKFEITIKS
-26 LICLLLFL
+26 IICLLLFL
-34 ISTKCSKKDMDD
+34 ISTKCSKKDIDD

-51 VSDVDSDSSDSQP
+51 VSDVDSESSNSQQ

-114 KEFFEDLLHQDDRF
+114 KEFFEGLLHQDDRF

-188 NSVNGNELNFNNY
+188 NSVNGNELNFSNY

-206 GQQPS
+206 GQQSS

-280 RDFNEELINLF
+280 RDFNEELIDLF

-356 DDLNFDNYFTDLTP
+356 DDLNFDNYFTDLKP

-481 DKTEPLLSLALNHI
+481 DKTEPLLSLALDHI
-495 SGSSEK
+495 SGSSK
-501 KVEIKESLTPIFEPS
+501 KKDEIKEPLTPIFEPG

>member
-1 MLEFKIGKFFMK
+1 MLEFKFGNFFMK
-13 LYNMINFEITIRS
+13 LCNMIKFEITIKS
-26 LICLLLFL
+26 IVCLLLFL
-34 ISTKCSKKDMDD
+34 ISTKCSKKDIDD

-51 VSDVDSDSSDSQP
+51 VSDVDSESSDSQQ

-188 NSVNGNELNFNNY
+188 NSVNGNELNFGNY

-206 GQQPS
+206 GQQSS

-280 RDFNEELINLF
+280 RDFNEELIDLF

-356 DDLNFDNYFTDLTP
+356 DDLNFDNYFTDLKP

-481 DKTEPLLSLALNHI
+481 DKTEPLLSLALDHI
-495 SGSSEK
+495 SGSSK
-501 KVEIKESLTPIFEPS
+501 KKDEIKESLTPIFEPG

-530 KLIED
+530 KLFED